1 MTFRISPGVYP
12 QTDDRTVRV
21 GNFPTDI
28 GVLCFASLRGP
39 VGVQLVTDSVRFI
52 ERYGPPTPSNA
63 ATPGNGHDSANIFL
77 DEAQQLYCRRVV
89 NGAEYSL
96 GAIVLS
102 GGSGYGSTPD
112 VTIPAPSSGTGVTA
126 QAIAVVSGSQ
136 VTRIIITNPGS
147 GYVVAPTVTI
157 DSPGSP
163 GITAMARA
171 IITNG
176 QVTDISLLSFLE
188 STSNNTSDLEEFNYS
203 DLAGNFTVVN
213 GTTLIAC
220 FVSENPGEWANDLR
234 IGINSFS
241 RGISR
246 ITDLTFDGPVLA
258 TQSITYQLRGQSTP
272 TSISYMTNNNTTLEL
287 FVDSLESLGLGIVG
301 AVIDRTSGI
310 EGVTVTAAG
319 SGFTSQPTVTAD
331 PRMGSILLGQFDSAT
346 ETISTVDVTAG
357 GTGYTGAP
365 AVTFGTPGTGATARA
380 IVRNGSVVDVVVTD
394 NGSGYTSAPTVSFFG
409 GGGSGAAATAV
420 VGTGGGTLLK
430 IVIDNPGSGFANPP
444 TLTVTGG
451 GGSGATATA
460 LLNMNNNRVVRITD
474 ANPNNSTVFDTL
486 EVTNP
491 MGSTL
496 VLPTIIPEI
505 TRNNILSD
513 NTFNLQVFEG
523 ISTRS
528 VENWPVS
535 YTEQLDGYG
544 NQTEIEYQVNEGP
557 EVSSRIRA
565 YVNPDIRNLE
575 VNYSTLAVGELSG
588 GENGT
593 APNDG
598 HMVAG
603 WNDFDNNQEYFINI
617 LINAGYTSA
626 AVQQRMNRLA
636 VSRRDCFPIIDM
648 PSDRQQTQ
656 LAADYRNNELNINSS
671 YGAMYTPD
679 ILILDE
685 HTGRRRY
692 VPPSG
697 AVAAQFAYTSRTRE
711 LWFAAAGLQ
720 RGIVQRA
727 LGLRHNY
734 NEGDRDIL
742 SQAQVNTIIRKAAA
756 YPIWGEY
763 TLQVQASDL
772 QSAPVRRL
780 LTHVEVAIA
789 SSLDFN
795 VFDPNDEQTWLDIR
809 TRINRFLL
817 PIQRG
822 RGLETFDVVCDERN
836 NPGPI
841 RSQRILN
848 VEVYMTVVLP
858 ALYIRLTSILTPSSI
873 EFEEIIS
880 LRNN

>member
-12 QTDDRTVRV
+12 QTDDRTIRI

-28 GVLCFASLRGP
+28 GALCFASLRGP
-39 VGVQLVTDSVRFI
+39 VGVQLATDSVQFL
-52 ERYGPPTPSNA
+52 ERYGPPTPNNA
-63 ATPGNGHDSANIFL
+63 ATPGNGHDSALIFL

-89 NGAEYSL
+89 NGAQYSL
-96 GAIVLS
+96 GAIVLT
-102 GGSGYGSTPD
+102 GGSGYSSPP
-112 VTIPAPSSGTGVTA
+112 VITITAPSSGTGVTA
-126 QAIAVVSGSQ
+126 EAVVVVSGSQ
-136 VTRIIITNPGS
+136 VTRVIITNPGS
-147 GYVVAPTVTI
+147 GYVVAPTVMI
-157 DSPGSP
+157 ASPG
-163 GITAMARA
+163 GVGVDATAQAT
-171 IITNG
+171 ITNG

-188 STSNNTSDLEEFNYS
+188 PTSNNTSDLEEFNYS
-203 DLAGNFTVVN
+203 DLAGNFTIAA
-213 GTTLIAC
+213 GTTLLAC

-234 IGINSFS
+234 IGINSFNN
-241 RGISR
+241 GISR
-246 ITDLTFDGPVLA
+246 IADLTFDGPVQS
-258 TQSITYQLRGQSTP
+258 TQSITYQLRGQSSS
-272 TSISYMTNNNTTLEL
+272 TSVSFMTNSNTTLEL
-287 FVDSLESLGLGIVG
+287 FVDSLEGLGLGITG
-301 AVIDRTSGI
+301 SVINQTSGI
-310 EGVTVTAAG
+310 EGVTIDTPG
-319 SGFTSQPTVTAD
+319 SGYSSQPSVTVN
-331 PRMGSILLGQFDSAT
+331 PEMGSTLLGQFDSAA
-346 ETISTVDVTAG
+346 ETISIVNVGLTNR
-357 GTGYTGAP
+357 GTGYTSAP
-365 AVTFGTPGTGATARA
+365 IVTFGTPGTGAEARA
-380 IVRNGSVVDVVVTD
+380 IVRNGQVVDVVITS
-394 NGSGYTSAPTVSFFG
+394 NGSGYTSVPSVTIAG
-409 GGGSGAAATAV
+409 GGGTGAIATAV
-420 VGTGGGTLLK
+420 VGTGAGTLLK
-430 IVIDNPGSGFANPP
+430 VVIDNPGSGFENPP

-451 GGSGATATA
+451 GTGATATA
-460 LLNMNNNRVVRITD
+460 IVGRNNNRVIRVTD
-474 ANPNNSTVFDTL
+474 ANPNSPTVFDTL
-486 EVTNP
+486 EVT
-491 MGSTL
+491 GTGA
-496 VLPTIIPEI
+496 PTIVSEI
-505 TRNNILSD
+505 IRNDISSD

-523 ISTRS
+523 ISTQS

-535 YTEQLDGYG
+535 YIEQLDGYG

-557 EVSSRIRA
+557 RVSSRIRA
-565 YVNPDIRNLE
+565 YVNSDVRNLG
-575 VNYSTLAVGELSG
+575 VNYSTLTVEGLSG
-588 GENGT
+588 GENGI
-593 APNDG
+593 APNDSQ
-598 HMVAG
+598 MLTG
-603 WNDFDNNQEYFINI
+603 WNDFNNNQEYFINL
-617 LINAGYTSA
+617 LINAGYSSP
-626 AVQQRMNRLA
+626 AVQQRMNQLA

-648 PSDRQQTQ
+648 PSDRQRTQT
-656 LAADYRNNELNINSS
+656 AADYRNNELNINSS

-679 ILILDE
+679 ILIQDE

-727 LGLRHNY
+727 LGLRYNY

-822 RGLETFDVVCDERN
+822 RGLENFDVVCDERN

-848 VEVYMTVVLP
+848 VDVYLTVILP
-858 ALYIRLTSILTPSSI
+858 ALYIRLISVLTPSSI